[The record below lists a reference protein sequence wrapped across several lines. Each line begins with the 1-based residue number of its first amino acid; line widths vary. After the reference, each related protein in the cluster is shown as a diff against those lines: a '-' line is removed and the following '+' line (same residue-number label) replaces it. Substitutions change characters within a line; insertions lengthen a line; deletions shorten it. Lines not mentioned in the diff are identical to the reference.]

1 MTINNRLVKT
11 VKCCLALLIVTLFAP
26 CSNLAAEKAESS
38 AKKSDMVT
46 FSNPNLRGQDKNYQP
61 VNSWQPYFTWIG
73 NVQDQTK
80 TTYTLATMGI
90 GFLYTSD
97 FSGYLVTSPAVAE
110 TNDIGVVLPRP
121 IGKISYNRT
130 PVYEWMY
137 GYKVFSW
144 MDILFSVQT
153 QNSVSVQTETV
164 PGDVTVV
171 AAGPGPAWAGA
182 VGDDLFYQFRSQLG
196 LNSFMLKVN
205 FELPWVLVWKNWMHA
220 LHFAVG
226 VGPGWQSWTDNR
238 VYVRTQIV
246 GTPNAM
252 TTFVN
257 TLGQKY
263 SANCVFQ
270 LDSGIRVK
278 PATPCS
284 DISIMFGCKY
294 NQWGKANNIGSL
306 NQQGSWKYG
315 IFKPV
320 RIDVL
325 YSFVPYLGFQWNF

>member
-26 CSNLAAEKAESS
+26 CANLAAEKAEVS
-38 AKKSDMVT
+38 AKKSDLVT

-80 TTYTLATMGI
+80 TTFTLATMGI

-97 FSGYLVTSPAVAE
+97 FTGYLSSTPSVAGE
-110 TNDIGVVLPRP
+110 MDNSVNLLRP
-121 IGKISYNRT
+121 IGKMSYNRT

-144 MDILFSVQT
+144 MDVLFSVQN
-153 QNSVSVQTETV
+153 QNSVSVQTRYV
-164 PGDVTVV
+164 PGVLGATSSFGG
-171 AAGPGPAWAGA
+171 AGSTI
-182 VGDDLFYQFRSQLG
+182 LYQYRGQLG

-220 LHFAVG
+220 AHFAVG

-238 VYVRTQIV
+238 VYTQYKPQ
-246 GTPNAM
+246 GSPF
-252 TTFVN
+252 TFVN
-257 TLGQKY
+257 TIGQKY

-270 LDSGIRVK
+270 LDTGIRVK
-278 PATPCS
+278 PATPCA

-294 NQWGKANNIGSL
+294 NQWGKANNIGL
-306 NQQGSWKYG
+306 LDQQAEWNFGL
-315 IFKPV
+315 FKPV
-320 RIDVL
+320 RMDIL

>member
-26 CSNLAAEKAESS
+26 CAKLVADKAEVP
-38 AKKSDMVT
+38 AKKSDLVT

-97 FSGYLVTSPAVAE
+97 FTGNLATVPQVAGANDAGVT
-110 TNDIGVVLPRP
+110 LPRQ
-121 IGKISYNRT
+121 IGKMSYNRT

-144 MDILFSVQT
+144 MDVLFSVQN
-153 QNSVSVQTETV
+153 QNSVNVQTRFV
-164 PGDVTVV
+164 PGTLGATATGWG
-171 AAGPGPAWAGA
+171 AAGET
-182 VGDDLFYQFRSQLG
+182 LFYQFRSQLG
-196 LNSFMLKVN
+196 LNSFMLKLN

-220 LHFAVG
+220 VHFAVG

-238 VYVRTQIV
+238 VYVQNTPAG
-246 GTPNAM
+246 GTASE
-252 TTFVN
+252 TYVN
-257 TLGQKY
+257 TIGQKY

-270 LDSGIRVK
+270 LDTGIRVK
-278 PATPCS
+278 PATPCA

-294 NQWGKANNIGSL
+294 NQWGKANNIGLL
-306 NQQGSWKYG
+306 NQQGEWKKG
-315 IFKPV
+315 LFQPV
-320 RIDVL
+320 RMDIL
-325 YSFVPYLGFQWNF
+325 FSFVPYLGFQWNF